1 MFVLGIALVFKT
13 EVSSYNYTFK
23 FEVSLYCGSLAI
35 NVASCDRIL
44 QIIKYTFKS
53 EVSSYNYTFKTEV
66 SSYNYTFKTEVSSY
80 NYTFKSEVSSYN
92 YTFKTE
98 VSSYNYTFKSE
109 VSLYCGSLAI
119 NVASCDRIL
128 QIIIYLKVSC
138 IALILGLR
146 NARAGNLRIA
156 HAKHTLQSAI
166 RKSML
171 CT

>member
-13 EVSSYNYTFK
+13 KVSSYNYTFK
-23 FEVSLYCGSLAI
+23 
-35 NVASCDRIL
+35 
-44 QIIKYTFKS
+44 T

-80 NYTFKSEVSSYN
+80 NYTFKTEVNSYN
-92 YTFKTE
+92 YTFKSE

-138 IALILGLR
+138 IALILGLH
-146 NARAGNLRIA
+146 NARAGNPQIA
-156 HAKHTLQSAI
+156 HAKHKSTLCKAQSANPCFAPNI
-166 RKSML
+166 HIKIYNYIL
-171 CT
+171 LL